1 VSLLWAW
8 FWFGAAAAEPLSAQ
22 VSQIEASLEAGD
34 YQDAGRKIQL
44 TMSAAPYSADVAD
57 AQAVSELL
65 YLQGLLPRMMGA
77 ERESDLDL
85 WRDAIVIY
93 PDIEWSTALLNDRDQ
108 AAVFEAL
115 RGEVFQRPG
124 VATGVPEK
132 HGLAQAYVD
141 GVEHQ
146 HDQAVRAGRHLV
158 QVVCPGGKTVGRWTR
173 FQEPVPW
180 LTMCPEPIDLTV
192 SPPEAAEEDDGFG
205 PDVDPRAGP
214 EPLPLSS
221 VPKPPKIS
229 FSKRWKT
236 KLLVG
241 AGSSV
246 LLSGGL
252 YAAALSGRAEYDDL
266 DAAGVSNS
274 ADLEALRAS
283 TNQKVTVSLT
293 LAGVGVGMATVAGF
307 SGRW

>member
-1 VSLLWAW
+1 VSLLWTW

-146 HDQAVRAGRHLV
+146 HDQA
-158 QVVCPGGKTVGRWTR
+158 
-173 FQEPVPW
+173 
-180 LTMCPEPIDLTV
+180 
-192 SPPEAAEEDDGFG
+192 AEEDDGFG

-246 LLSGGL
+246 LLSGGF